1 MYFRS
6 VKKRTM
12 SRGKSTC
19 KVLKEVRRKIADTND
34 IPLQERECTHTG
46 DCAGT
51 CPYCE
56 SEVRYLE
63 RELSKRKSLGKAVAV
78 AGIAFS
84 AVTMAGCAT
93 SEPVTSN
100 STDEPCKTSLPPMTE
115 ERITVGYV
123 SVDKNGKSKTDKSD
137 KKKRRKSKRT
147 NTSDTYQIMGIVPM
161 IDTLPR
167 IDTVTTVSPS
177 DTTKDVSEID
187 EVILGLVDNSRFDNW
202 IFKEQENLAH
212 ESIPGF
218 TPAVFTEGKFEE
230 WLGERLK
237 QFQTY
242 IQEPRVDSVEI
253 RFFVEDDGT
262 VSLINIQNMPE
273 VYEPKD
279 EAFRA
284 KVTAVISG
292 SEWTPATVSDK
303 PISSIVTVR
312 LRDLR

>member
-1 MYFRS
+1 
-6 VKKRTM
+6 M
-12 SRGKSTC
+12 SRGKTTC
-19 KVLKEVRRKIADTND
+19 KVLKEVRRKIADANG

-63 RELSKRKSLGKAVAV
+63 RELSKRKCLGKAVAV
-78 AGIAFS
+78 AGIALS

-93 SEPVTSN
+93 SEPVSSDSAN
-100 STDEPCKTSLPPMTE
+100 KPSKTSGRDITNALSWMGAVVVDDNGKPAARNPEKNKLKKEKRQKNCDTLQLRGIVLDMDESRHDTAQKEITFDESLLLDTE
-115 ERITVGYV
+115 E
-123 SVDKNGKSKTDKSD
+123 DKHETDKD
-137 KKKRRKSKRT
+137 K
-147 NTSDTYQIMGIVPM
+147 V
-161 IDTLPR
+161 
-167 IDTVTTVSPS
+167 
-177 DTTKDVSEID
+177 
-187 EVILGLVDNSRFDNW
+187 VIGLVDDWGSQNW
-202 IFKEQENLAH
+202 NVNEERPAP

-218 TPAVFTEGKFEE
+218 TPAVFTEGKLED
-230 WLGERLK
+230 WLGEHLT

-242 IQEPRVDSVEI
+242 MQELRVDSVEI
-253 RFFVEDDGT
+253 CFFVEEDGT

-284 KVTAVISG
+284 KVVAVISG
-292 SEWTPATVSDK
+292 TEWKPATVSDK
-303 PISSIVTVR
+303 PVSSIVTVR